1 VSDHLLEFLPALF
14 LLGEL
19 LAGILGDEL
28 GVGEASLQ
36 DQVLVSRLKDLSLQL
51 VLLLS
56 DLGQKVP
63 QLLVSLQACRL
74 SYHCRVLHRLQI
86 VPLHLL
92 ELGSDLSEFD
102 TNHVF
107 LAYNEIL
114 SPLGHLLLSL
124 VQPHMCLLHLHLS

>member
-1 VSDHLLEFLPALF
+1 MEFFPALF

-19 LAGILGDEL
+19 LAGVLGDEL

-74 SYHCRVLHRLQI
+74 RYHC
-86 VPLHLL
+86 
-92 ELGSDLSEFD
+92 
-102 TNHVF
+102 
-107 LAYNEIL
+107 
-114 SPLGHLLLSL
+114 
-124 VQPHMCLLHLHLS
+124 

>member
-1 VSDHLLEFLPALF
+1 VSDHLLEFFPALF

-63 QLLVSLQACRL
+63 QLLVSL
-74 SYHCRVLHRLQI
+74 
-86 VPLHLL
+86 
-92 ELGSDLSEFD
+92 
-102 TNHVF
+102 
-107 LAYNEIL
+107 
-114 SPLGHLLLSL
+114 
-124 VQPHMCLLHLHLS
+124 